1 MARAAVKSKSKAKK
15 KPMRKAIGKKRAA
28 KRRR

>member
-1 MARAAVKSKSKAKK
+1 MARPAVKSKAKK
-15 KPMRKAIGKKRAA
+15 KPMRKAIGKKRAV

>member
-1 MARAAVKSKSKAKK
+1 MARAAVKSKAKK
-15 KPMRKAIGKKRAA
+15 KPMRKAIGKKRAT